1 MDGAGFLFCEPQ
13 PQRGQDGGCLL
24 AQRLSV
30 LAGAV
35 HHDDKVIGVTD
46 TPPVAQALLHA
57 FLPLPPV
64 RLPLPGEVLVQR
76 RQRDVGQQRGE
87 YPALGGAGQA
97 FFPVADGRHDPGFEE
112 RLDQRAYPLVLDPCP
127 EAVHEGDMPDFVEA
141 RPDVGLQYHRV
152 AVTGVVVDLG
162 YRVLRAAAWP
172 EPVRARLE
180 ACLED
185 GFQDQLERRLDHP
198 VGQGRYPEFTELA
211 VLLRDHHLPDLRG
224 PVFPGPQLSPDLGQE
239 AAHAPGPALDMGSGH
254 PVDAGRPRALIPPD
268 AHPRFCQE
276 VRVADE
282 VEQVTEP
289 AGRIL
294 SRPAVQLSLHTPY
307 LPQHD
312 QLVIRLPGLL
322 IRPLGDGTGIPRR
335 VFGHYSTSLLSF
347 VTDWHTAAL
356 PHARGFPA
364 LGVLRRLRPAR
375 AFGRHRAYPAPCP
388 WLGQDTGTA
397 TGGSHVHCCP
407 VNGLGIRLCPCGIA
421 TVTPQ
426 HFHRGLPSQAAK
438 TRTGV
443 PRPRDEGN
451 GCAPLTS
458 PNPPG

>member
-1 MDGAGFLFCEPQ
+1 MGS
-13 PQRGQDGGCLL
+13 RTS
-24 AQRLSV
+24 LSDAWTTRSARV
-30 LAGAV
+30 GIPSLRS
-35 HHDDKVIGVTD
+35 
-46 TPPVAQALLHA
+46 
-57 FLPLPPV
+57 LP
-64 RLPLPGEVLVQR
+64 
-76 RQRDVGQQRGE
+76 
-87 YPALGGAGQA
+87 
-97 FFPVADGRHDPGFEE
+97 FFFGIITCRTSEG
-112 RLDQRAYPLVLDPCP
+112 P
-127 EAVHEGDMPDFVEA
+127 E
-141 RPDVGLQYHRV
+141 
-152 AVTGVVVDLG
+152 
-162 YRVLRAAAWP
+162 
-172 EPVRARLE
+172 
-180 ACLED
+180 
-185 GFQDQLERRLDHP
+185 
-198 VGQGRYPEFTELA
+198 
-211 VLLRDHHLPDLRG
+211 
-224 PVFPGPQLSPDLGQE
+224 FPGPHRSPDLGQE

-375 AFGRHRAYPAPCP
+375 AFGRHRAYPVPAP
-388 WLGQDTGTA
+388 
-397 TGGSHVHCCP
+397 GGD
-407 VNGLGIRLCPCGIA
+407 R
-421 TVTPQ
+421 
-426 HFHRGLPSQAAK
+426 
-438 TRTGV
+438 TRE
-443 PRPRDEGN
+443 RPRAVPTFTAVRSTG
-451 GCAPLTS
+451 
-458 PNPPG
+458 

>member
-1 MDGAGFLFCEPQ
+1 MRHYAASVGIPSLRSLPFFFGIITCRTSEGRYSDRNGWVTMTKPEGSLNNAALCRL
-13 PQRGQDGGCLL
+13 RG
-24 AQRLSV
+24 
-30 LAGAV
+30 
-35 HHDDKVIGVTD
+35 
-46 TPPVAQALLHA
+46 
-57 FLPLPPV
+57 
-64 RLPLPGEVLVQR
+64 
-76 RQRDVGQQRGE
+76 
-87 YPALGGAGQA
+87 
-97 FFPVADGRHDPGFEE
+97 
-112 RLDQRAYPLVLDPCP
+112 
-127 EAVHEGDMPDFVEA
+127 
-141 RPDVGLQYHRV
+141 
-152 AVTGVVVDLG
+152 
-162 YRVLRAAAWP
+162 
-172 EPVRARLE
+172 
-180 ACLED
+180 
-185 GFQDQLERRLDHP
+185 
-198 VGQGRYPEFTELA
+198 YPEFTELA

-375 AFGRHRAYPAPCP
+375 AFGRHRA
-388 WLGQDTGTA
+388 
-397 TGGSHVHCCP
+397 
-407 VNGLGIRLCPCGIA
+407 
-421 TVTPQ
+421 
-426 HFHRGLPSQAAK
+426 
-438 TRTGV
+438 
-443 PRPRDEGN
+443 
-451 GCAPLTS
+451 
-458 PNPPG
+458 